1 MEGNKVHPSR
11 QPDIITAKVIYWLVM
26 VTIKLKR
33 PNPPKETA
41 EDSTNKEPKLK
52 KIRIKTKNK
61 DNEQIPKKPK
71 LKISLKKRKVT
82 DPLMDKPVGGPLKL
96 KLHRKPSASPIVE
109 KKVHKAPRLRL
120 KPIRIPGEGYDS
132 EASDIEDDPLIES
145 GIILRVL
152 PDIQVEFVKN
162 SIESG
167 DYSGLTVKWLGH
179 RHAVVNINGNMYGA
193 ILVDLPTVI
202 EVNKSVDRKNLLK
215 TFDVSQMLICIKTI
229 QKEDEVFTLKAP
241 NSEDLVTKHYSDI
254 EEEILGNKKVL
265 MKEQNTDLLSELE
278 KQYLDEIATKGYDYK
293 HGLSPP
299 LYNVRNRRFR
309 RKMGPSEF
317 EYAEEVVETLLR
329 QDEKAENVTY
339 ELVDESEMLGR
350 SNSTPIISE
359 DYFKDADVQE
369 PSAAIESTVPIL
381 PIDENIRKEAKI
393 QTNVNLEDEDEDLD
407 LAAVFGSDSD
417 KEEFNNNTDLTSG
430 QTPTVDNQRFE
441 TVEQESGSEGNEE
454 EEEEEEDDDE
464 EDEEEEDD
472 EEEEEGETG
481 ELVAKEDRQ
490 HVELLADELSE
501 LETTLTHTR
510 NKLQK
515 VTNPLLRSRFI
526 DNIKKLEKEVELKRR
541 QFKIREDQLN
551 NVNPHDSNDLHKSP
565 STKTSAL
572 DMDDEEEEED
582 DMEDEEEE
590 DDEDEEEEE
599 EEEEERNIEADE
611 IVPEQSNSN
620 TEAISMTNTDGI
632 TNLQENLDQND
643 LDMMMLFGAEGDE

>member
-1 MEGNKVHPSR
+1 
-11 QPDIITAKVIYWLVM
+11 
-26 VTIKLKR
+26 
-33 PNPPKETA
+33 
-41 EDSTNKEPKLK
+41 
-52 KIRIKTKNK
+52 
-61 DNEQIPKKPK
+61 
-71 LKISLKKRKVT
+71 
-82 DPLMDKPVGGPLKL
+82 
-96 KLHRKPSASPIVE
+96 
-109 KKVHKAPRLRL
+109 
-120 KPIRIPGEGYDS
+120 
-132 EASDIEDDPLIES
+132 
-145 GIILRVL
+145 
-152 PDIQVEFVKN
+152 
-162 SIESG
+162 
-167 DYSGLTVKWLGH
+167 
-179 RHAVVNINGNMYGA
+179 
-193 ILVDLPTVI
+193 
-202 EVNKSVDRKNLLK
+202 
-215 TFDVSQMLICIKTI
+215 
-229 QKEDEVFTLKAP
+229 
-241 NSEDLVTKHYSDI
+241 
-254 EEEILGNKKVL
+254 
-265 MKEQNTDLLSELE
+265 
-278 KQYLDEIATKGYDYK
+278 
-293 HGLSPP
+293 
-299 LYNVRNRRFR
+299 
-309 RKMGPSEF
+309 
-317 EYAEEVVETLLR
+317 
-329 QDEKAENVTY
+329 
-339 ELVDESEMLGR
+339 MLGR